1 MPKKIELVHLH
12 NLLINIQKNAKNIGE
27 ISDQIKTERY
37 NEVGTGLND
46 LNDSN
51 ESHKNAVLALIN
63 DITDSLPITVEE
75 TCIRTADGQ
84 TFTQRAVIN
93 TEDDSLEPEQA
104 TFINIA
110 ETAETAEQTD
120 PQQVTAESE
129 QPKTTQQK
137 ITTQTETPIE
147 QEEEPEA
154 EENNPVVDT
163 TSLWEYSI
171 NKPTPA
177 QTDTPASAKKPEQNI

>member
-12 NLLINIQKNAKNIGE
+12 NLLINIQKNAENIGE

-110 ETAETAEQTD
+110 ETAETTEQTD
-120 PQQVTAESE
+120 PQQVTTESE

-177 QTDTPASAKKPEQNI
+177 QTDTPVSTKKPEQNI